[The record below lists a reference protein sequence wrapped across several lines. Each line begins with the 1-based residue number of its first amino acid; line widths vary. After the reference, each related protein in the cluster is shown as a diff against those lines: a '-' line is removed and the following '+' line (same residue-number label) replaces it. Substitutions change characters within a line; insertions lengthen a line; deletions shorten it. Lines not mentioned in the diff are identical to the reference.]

1 MAPQIMTLTLMM
13 CAVSC
18 LFFNLNGQDIRQTT
32 EAILKQELGK
42 SISIAEDKFTIP
54 AKAKKNAESSAKQ
67 KFLNDFI
74 YIYKV
79 SEKGKIKAYGFLDN
93 VKGKAMPIT
102 FLVVFNTKGVI
113 LSSHIVKYREQ
124 YGGEVASKDWNK
136 DFKGKDAGSDYTV
149 GKSIDAIS
157 GATISANS
165 VSKGIKK
172 LAILFKEIIK

>member
-13 CAVSC
+13 CAVYC

-124 YGGEVASKDWNK
+124 YGGEVASKVWNK

>member
-1 MAPQIMTLTLMM
+1 MAPKITKLTFVIF
-13 CAVSC
+13 AVSC
-18 LFFNLNGQDIRQTT
+18 LFLNVNGQDIRQIT
-32 EAILKQELGK
+32 EGLLKQELGK
-42 SISIAEDKFTIP
+42 SITIAEEKFTIP
-54 AKAKKNAESSAKQ
+54 AKAKKNAESATKQ

-136 DFKGKDAGSDYTV
+136 DFKGMDANSDFTV
-149 GKSIDAIS
+149 GKSIDSIS
-157 GATISANS
+157 GATISVNS